1 VAAGAWLEDRLGDV
15 GAQQV
20 VLASLEAAEAVGEDR
35 ERALDRRFDED
46 FVTGSTSRMR
56 MCS

>member
-20 VLASLEAAEAVGEDR
+20 VLTRLEATEAVGEDR

-46 FVTGSTSRMR
+46 LVTDRRRG
-56 MCS
+56 C